1 MSLALIAVLAFLGVF
16 GGFSAGLLGFGGGV
30 LMFPLLYYV
39 PPLLGMVALDVKT
52 VAALVVTQVFFSTV
66 VAGIAHFRSKRVQWR
81 IAFAAGVISAV
92 GAFSGGVA
100 SSWVSERF
108 LLLLF
113 AIVTLLVVLIMFLPS
128 PTEEQEKIP
137 VDRVTVA
144 LFPLSLCSSVAGV
157 VVGFLGAG
165 NFIFVPLLIY
175 IMKMPTR
182 IAIACSLFIA
192 MMNTT
197 LGFLGKLVMGQIPFA
212 LALAVVIGST
222 LGAVAG
228 EKIHG
233 RLSPPVL
240 RHIFA
245 VMVAGIGIRVWMTL
259 LGLDP

>member
-1 MSLALIAVLAFLGVF
+1 L

-39 PPLLGMVALDVKT
+39 PPLLGMAALDVKT
-52 VAALVVTQVFFSTV
+52 VAALVVSQVFASTL
-66 VAGIAHFRSKRVQWR
+66 VAGVAHFRSKRVQWR
-81 IAFAAGVISAV
+81 IAFIAGIISAV
-92 GAFSGGVA
+92 GSFAGGVA
-100 SSWVSERF
+100 SPWLSEQF

-113 AIVTLLVVLIMFLPS
+113 AIVILLVGLMMFLPS
-128 PTEEQEKIP
+128 PTEEQEKLP
-137 VDRVTVA
+137 ANRVTVA

-175 IMKMPTR
+175 VMKIPTR

-197 LGFLGKLVMGQIPFA
+197 SGVLGKLVTGQIPFA
-212 LALAVVIGST
+212 LALAIVIGST

-228 EKIHG
+228 EKVHG

-240 RHIFA
+240 RHIYA
-245 VMVAGIGIRVWMTL
+245 AMVGGIGIRVWMKL